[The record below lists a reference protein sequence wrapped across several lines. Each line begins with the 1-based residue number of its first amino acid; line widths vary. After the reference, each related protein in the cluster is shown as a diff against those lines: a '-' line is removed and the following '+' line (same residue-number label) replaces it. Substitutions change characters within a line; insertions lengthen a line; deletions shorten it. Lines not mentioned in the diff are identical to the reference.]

1 MCGVTTPVSEQRHK
15 NMSAIKSKDTSIEVR
30 LRKALWHKGYRYR
43 KNYKGLPGTPD
54 IVLTRYKIAIF
65 CDSEFFHGKDWDE
78 LRLRLENG
86 SNSSYW
92 VKKISRNIERDSR
105 NDRSLKAVDWTVLR
119 FWGEDIMKHTDECIR
134 TIEETIFIR
143 TKEEEDLLTDYPDD

>member
-119 FWGEDIMKHTDECIR
+119 FWGKDIMKHTDECIR

-143 TKEEEDLLTDYPDD
+143 TKEEEDLLTDYPYD

>member
-65 CDSEFFHGKDWDE
+65 CDSEFFHGNDWDE

-119 FWGEDIMKHTDECIR
+119 FWGKDIMKHTDECIR

-143 TKEEEDLLTDYPDD
+143 TKEEEDLLTDYPYD

>member
-1 MCGVTTPVSEQRHK
+1 
-15 NMSAIKSKDTSIEVR
+15 MSAIKSKDTSIEVR

-119 FWGEDIMKHTDECIR
+119 FWGKDIMKHTDECIR

-143 TKEEEDLLTDYPDD
+143 TKEEDDLLTDYPDD

>member
-119 FWGEDIMKHTDECIR
+119 FWGKDIMKHTDECIR

-143 TKEEEDLLTDYPDD
+143 TKKEEDLLTDYPYD